1 DLATGAADVD
11 AAAERGA
18 GAVADVEVG
27 HLEVQVPAA
36 APGSHREG
44 GREVAVLGDER
55 LHGLH
60 AAGVGVDVDHEDA
73 RRRAGEDGDV
83 GRVAAAP
90 VRRDLVGAHTL
101 SGLPVAPD
109 GQLAAA
115 RVVGTVGRHDD
126 PS

>member
-1 DLATGAADVD
+1 CALPILGALVADGARGHDLATGAADVD

-60 AAGVGVDVDHEDA
+60 AAGVGVDVDRSE
-73 RRRAGEDGDV
+73 E
-83 GRVAAAP
+83 
-90 VRRDLVGAHTL
+90 HTSEL
-101 SGLPVAPD
+101 QS
-109 GQLAAA
+109 
-115 RVVGTVGRHDD
+115 REN
-126 PS
+126 